1 MNPLHSQQL
10 FDLELKYGAHNYHPI
25 PVVLS
30 KGKGVH
36 VWDVEGKQYL
46 DFLSAYSAVNH
57 GHCHPRIIKVMQE
70 QAAVLTLTSRAFHN
84 NLLGVYAEYIT
95 TLLGYDKVLP
105 MNTGVEAAETAFKL
119 ARRWGYDVKGIEKNK
134 AIIIVCENNFWGR
147 SVAAISS
154 STDPSSYGG
163 FGPYVP
169 GIVKIPYNDIAALE
183 AALQDKNVAAFMA
196 EPIQG
201 EAGVVVPDEAYLS
214 NVKSLCSKHNV
225 LFIADEVQTGIARTG
240 KMMACDYG
248 SVKPDI
254 LVLGKALSGGTMP
267 VSAVLARDEIMLCIK
282 PGEHGSTFG
291 GNPLACAVA
300 IEALKVIV
308 EEKLADNANTMGALF
323 RDELRKLNHPVI
335 ELVRGKGLL
344 NAMVIRTK
352 EESEHNWNTD
362 GELAWNICLKM
373 RDNGL
378 LAKPT
383 HGNIIRFA
391 PPLVINESQIKEA
404 VSIIKLSIEQSL

>member
-1 MNPLHSQQL
+1 
-10 FDLELKYGAHNYHPI
+10 
-25 PVVLS
+25 
-30 KGKGVH
+30 
-36 VWDVEGKQYL
+36 
-46 DFLSAYSAVNH
+46 
-57 GHCHPRIIKVMQE
+57 
-70 QAAVLTLTSRAFHN
+70 
-84 NLLGVYAEYIT
+84 
-95 TLLGYDKVLP
+95 
-105 MNTGVEAAETAFKL
+105 
-119 ARRWGYDVKGIEKNK
+119 
-134 AIIIVCENNFWGR
+134 
-147 SVAAISS
+147 
-154 STDPSSYGG
+154 
-163 FGPYVP
+163 
-169 GIVKIPYNDIAALE
+169 
-183 AALQDKNVAAFMA
+183 
-196 EPIQG
+196 
-201 EAGVVVPDEAYLS
+201 
-214 NVKSLCSKHNV
+214 
-225 LFIADEVQTGIARTG
+225 
-240 KMMACDYG
+240 